1 LRTEDEHQILFIKN
15 KNKNKNQLSFLMRP
29 KSGSQV
35 PDVFD
40 VAISLLLG

>member
-1 LRTEDEHQILFIKN
+1 VRTEDEHQSLLS
-15 KNKNKNQLSFLMRP
+15 KNKNKNQLSFLIRP

-40 VAISLLLG
+40 VAISLILG

>member
-1 LRTEDEHQILFIKN
+1 MRTEDEHRILFIKN
-15 KNKNKNQLSFLMRP
+15 KNKNHLSFLIRP

-40 VAISLLLG
+40 VANSLVLG